1 MDQNLV
7 VEVKLEVEVPKAEVQ
22 EVQKVEV
29 REVQEVQKVEVR
41 EVQEP
46 EIRKDTDRQVEVL
59 LVEALHK
66 RRIHKNI

>member
-7 VEVKLEVEVPKAEVQ
+7 VEVKLEVEVPKEEVK
-22 EVQKVEV
+22 EVQKVEALK
-29 REVQEVQKVEVR
+29 VQEP

-46 EIRKDTDRQVEVL
+46 EIRQDTDRQVEVL
-59 LVEALHK
+59 LVEERVEALHK